1 MEQRNLLVVTVF
13 QLVQRLTNRI
23 DIAVAQHLTDKLQL
37 AAATLFFDSLG
48 EFDGVA
54 QVSIQRNFIQR
65 VFPQV
70 NEFRAKTLQF
80 FRVALNFTL
89 TDPDDFIIF
98 IFNVITGHVVEPVF
112 GLLCHLRL
120 LKKRG

>member
-1 MEQRNLLVVTVF
+1 MRSILPISCSW
-13 QLVQRLTNRI
+13 RRRPS
-23 DIAVAQHLTDKLQL
+23 
-37 AAATLFFDSLG
+37 FDSLG

-54 QVSIQRNFIQR
+54 QVGIQRNFIQR

-120 LKKRG
+120 LKKEANVTS